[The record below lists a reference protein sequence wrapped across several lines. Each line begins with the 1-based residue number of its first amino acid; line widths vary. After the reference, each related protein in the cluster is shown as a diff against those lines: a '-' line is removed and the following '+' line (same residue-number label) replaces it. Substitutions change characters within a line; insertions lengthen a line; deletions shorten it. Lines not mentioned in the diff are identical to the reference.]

1 LRSCANQNDEHNQE
15 HRSSIDMIERAAA
28 SPLHHIC
35 IRRTRWRIGHRHSL
49 PVRLGCVGCSV
60 QFGPTSILFPRLP
73 QSNIGK
79 TAIVLG
85 TAIFVAA
92 NWAPASLHFLVG
104 YRQGEYRHDLP
115 VLDYMLDPSYKA
127 DDGDATA

>member
-1 LRSCANQNDEHNQE
+1 MANRSPPQFAGQAWLR
-15 HRSSIDMIERAAA
+15 RLLR
-28 SPLHHIC
+28 
-35 IRRTRWRIGHRHSL
+35 
-49 PVRLGCVGCSV
+49 PVRPDVDLSPG
-60 QFGPTSILFPRLP
+60 
-73 QSNIGK
+73 
-79 TAIVLG
+79 
-85 TAIFVAA
+85 FVAA